1 MTATSVL
8 VFPDLI
14 FLDEFSGDFSSY
26 FNAVYKIYS
35 DDFLKG
41 NPKYQGQ
48 KVTAPRYP
56 EVDGLSR
63 TFYHI
68 THEGADESNRLPDM
82 RRMERI
88 RFPKFKI
95 NKLPHTELLVWEK
108 NIKRDIR
115 IHILNKKEKYLLV
128 LNKRNGY
135 VMLWTAFYIEQN
147 HTMRKKIKE
156 YEAYIKAKTA
166 QSN

>member
-1 MTATSVL
+1 MSQATTL

-14 FLDEFSGDFSSY
+14 CFEEYQGNFKNY
-26 FNAVYKIYS
+26 FNAVYQIFS
-35 DDFLKG
+35 ANFLKS
-41 NPKYQGQ
+41 NPHYEGV

-68 THEGADESNRLPDM
+68 THQGDDEQNREPDI

-95 NKLPHTELLVWEK
+95 ENHPHLELLVWEK
-108 NIKRDIR
+108 EIGRDTR
-115 IHILNKKEKYLLV
+115 IHILNVAESYLLV
-128 LNKRNGY
+128 LNKRKDY
-135 VMLWTAFYIEQN
+135 LLLWTAFFIDHN
-147 HTMRKKIKE
+147 HTLRKKLKE
-156 YEAYIKAKTA
+156 YETYKKAKTA
-166 QSN
+166 